1 MRPLALL
8 LLALLLLVALPGV
21 AAASAVRGAAGS
33 AAAQEVTSTTTL
45 PGEEAA
51 GTSPWVLVL
60 IGAGAGAVVGV
71 FTGLARRRRVE
82 RG

>member
-1 MRPLALL
+1 MR
-8 LLALLLLVALPGV
+8 LLALLLVLAILALLGV
-21 AAASAVRGAAGS
+21 VAASAEAGAAGS
-33 AAAQEVTSTTTL
+33 AAAQEVTTTTTL

-60 IGAGAGAVVGV
+60 IGVGAGAVVGV

-82 RG
+82 RGR